1 MEFKYEN
8 NRLLGFINKEEVG
21 YVEYNITNGELDIL
35 HTVVYENFAGQGL
48 AKLFME
54 ETRKIAKEN
63 NLKIIA
69 TCSYAEKYFNKH

>member
-35 HTVVYENFAGQGL
+35 HTVVYENFAGKGL
-48 AKLFME
+48 AKLLME

-69 TCSYAEKYFNKH
+69 TCSYAEKYFNIH